1 MNRRDFLRISGGATL
16 APTLASNLVDAAE
29 GGSTTVLY
37 DDRAITLRSVG
48 KDPRNTPDALWVR
61 KADLPGINGFEIKPQ
76 GACRAEV
83 CVPIPKDMARDAYF
97 NLTAFS
103 KKVGQV
109 VVADPD
115 ARVWSFGEIPMFSGA
130 YSSSRVTPD
139 FAVPDRRGRIVR
151 LSDFRGKK
159 VLVTTWASW

>member
-16 APTLASNLVDAAE
+16 APVLHPHLVDAADA
-29 GGSTTVLY
+29 GPTTVLY

-48 KDPRNTPDALWVR
+48 KDPRNMADVLWVR

-83 CVPIPKDMARDAYF
+83 CVPIPKDMTRDGYL

-103 KKVGQV
+103 KKIGQA
-109 VVADPD
+109 VVAEADS
-115 ARVWSFGEIPMFSGA
+115 RVWSFGEISMFSGA
-130 YSSSRVTPD
+130 YSSSRIAPD
-139 FAVPDRRGRIVR
+139 FAVPDRTGRIVR